1 MFAAS
6 SLAWLLEGSEILHD
20 VGRGRFVGLSLHME
34 EDLEPIKLS
43 KAAHKPKCL
52 CTVDVVLHPT
62 VEDTP
67 KGSKENKKNPRLH
80 SGHPVI

>member
-6 SLAWLLEGSEILHD
+6 LLTWLPEGSEILHD

-43 KAAHKPKCL
+43 KTAHKLSAQLVHC
-52 CTVDVVLHPT
+52 
-62 VEDTP
+62 
-67 KGSKENKKNPRLH
+67 
-80 SGHPVI
+80 